1 MNQELVR
8 KYAEFVV
15 KVGVNVQPRQTL
27 IIRCPVEQAPIA
39 RICAQVGFEAGAK
52 DVVVRYEDEKLTRI
66 RYEQG
71 AEADLT
77 SHKPSA
83 LRAWLDYAE
92 DPDGCCLLALRGADP
107 QIFEGLDVEKV
118 NRVALAGRLFMK
130 PWQEYTM
137 KDRIQWCIAALP
149 CPAWAAKVF
158 PELSP
163 EEGVER
169 LWAAIFKVCRV
180 DPDTDP
186 VENWKAHVEKLT
198 RCAKALNEYHL
209 DRLHFTSGNGTDLW
223 IGLAQDAVW
232 EAAQSRAENG
242 AVFIANIPTEEVY
255 TAPHRLRVD
264 GKVYGTKPY
273 VYNGQLI
280 EDFWVEFKEGRV
292 VSHGAAKNDDLLAQL
307 LESDENACRIGEV
320 ALVPASSPVN
330 QSGLLFYD
338 TLFDENAAC
347 HIAFGD
353 GYPGTVAGG
362 NDMTPEQLLEK
373 GVNASAVHEDVM
385 IGAGDTDI
393 TGFTADGREI
403 PIFRQGEWVLQ

>member
-1 MNQELVR
+1 MDQLLIE

-15 KVGVNVQPRQTL
+15 RVGVNVQPRQTL
-27 IIRCPVEQAPIA
+27 IIRCPVEQAFFA
-39 RICAQVGFEAGAK
+39 RLCARVGYEAGAK
-52 DVVVRYEDEKLTRI
+52 DVVVRYEDEQMVRI
-66 RYEQG
+66 RYELG

-77 SHKPSA
+77 SYKPSA

-92 DPDGCCLLALRGADP
+92 DPEGCCLLSIRAADP
-107 QIFEGLDVEKV
+107 QIFEGLDVEKL
-118 NRVALAGRLFMK
+118 NRVSLAGRLFMK

-149 CPAWAAKVF
+149 SPAWAAKVF
-158 PELSP
+158 PGLSP

-169 LWAAIFKVCRV
+169 LWQAIFQVCRV
-180 DPDTDP
+180 DRDTDP
-186 VENWKAHVEKLT
+186 VANWQSHVEKLS
-198 RCAKALNEYHL
+198 RYARRLNELQL

-223 IGLAQDAVW
+223 VGLAEGAVW

-242 AVFIANIPTEEVY
+242 AVFIANIPTEEVF
-255 TAPHRLRVD
+255 TAPHRLRVE

-273 VYNGQLI
+273 AYNGQLI
-280 EDFWVEFKEGRV
+280 EDFWVEFREGRV
-292 VSHGAAKNDDLLAQL
+292 VAHGAGKNEELLTQL
-307 LESDENACRIGEV
+307 LGSDENACRIGEV

-330 QSGLLFYD
+330 RSGILFYD

-362 NDMTPEQLLEK
+362 NDMTPDRLLEK
-373 GVNASAVHEDVM
+373 GVNASAIHEDVM
-385 IGAGDTDI
+385 IGAEDTEI
-393 TGFTADGREI
+393 TGFTADGQEL
-403 PIFRQGEWVLQ
+403 PVFRGGEWVLQ